1 MQLKFGEY
9 NEGEGS
15 ELLCPRCEFNYLHH
29 YQVDVFE
36 RNEDAITG
44 LHVQVAD
51 SRAATDTLLRGNPS
65 SRRDGLTV
73 GLWCEGCHA
82 KLLLTIAQHKGV
94 TLIDLIDTGEEFE
107 APEA

>member
-15 ELLCPRCEFNYLHH
+15 ELLCPRCEFDHLHH

-36 RNEDAITG
+36 RKEDAATG
-44 LHVQVAD
+44 LHVHVAD
-51 SRAATDTLLRGNPS
+51 CSSSIDTHLRGNPS
-65 SRRDGLTV
+65 SRRGGV
-73 GLWCEGCHA
+73 AVRFWCEGCHA

-94 TLIDLIDTGEEFE
+94 TLVNLIDTGEDFE
-107 APEA
+107 WPET